1 MEALARDVR
10 LAVRVLARTPGFTA
24 AAVLCLGLGIGATS
38 AVWSVVQ
45 TVLLRAL
52 PYEEPERVVTV
63 WERGEEG
70 PERLP
75 VSVPELFDLREQR
88 GVFAEVSLVTATF
101 LNLTGDG
108 EPERL
113 TTGRAS
119 ANFFS
124 LLGVPTQLGRTFEP
138 QEGTAG
144 NHRVAV
150 LSAGLWRRR
159 FGADRDILGRSLT
172 LGDEPFTV
180 VGVLP
185 DGFRFQRFPDEP
197 DLWTP
202 IVLDPAKSPPRDART
217 FGCLARLA
225 PGVTLE
231 RARAE
236 MTVLARRF
244 RADYPQFYPDKEW
257 RIELNSLQEVMV
269 MDVRTSLLVLFAAV
283 VLLLL
288 IACSNVANL
297 LLARAAA
304 RGKEV
309 ALRTAIGASRGGLV
323 RQFLAEALVLA
334 ACGGA
339 LGLALAWWSTRIL
352 VALDP
357 EKLPR
362 VKEIGLDGASIAF
375 TAALVLATAVLVG
388 LLPALRASRA
398 PLNDVLKEGGKT
410 SGMGSS
416 RHSLRGALVVVE
428 MALAVVVLVGAGLV
442 ARSLARLVGQ
452 DPGFRTRGVLTFEV
466 FTTMA
471 RYPQDP
477 LRAALA
483 EQLLER
489 LRALPGVER
498 AALINGLPLASTG
511 LLLERVVED
520 RPPAPG
526 TSPPLAD
533 WRIASPG
540 YFEALGI
547 PLVEGRTFTV
557 RDQAGGVEVA
567 VVDESLA
574 RSEWP
579 RESALGKRLKLN
591 RPDGKGGLLTIV
603 GVVRPVRAQ
612 GLEKDPGEQVYTPW
626 AQTPRAMMSVVLA
639 TAGDPLQL
647 ASQVRQAVWSVD
659 RDLSVE
665 RVRPLD
671 DVVAEA
677 MAGRRSYTLLLAFF
691 AAAALLLVV
700 VGVYG
705 VMAYSVVQRAQ
716 EIGIRM
722 ALGARR
728 ATVLKLIVGQG
739 LALAGLGV
747 LTGTLAAFWAS
758 RFIAGTLYGV
768 AATDAATFAAVIALL
783 LALALAS
790 AYLPARRATR
800 VDPVVALKAE

>member
-1 MEALARDVR
+1 MEALVRDVR
-10 LAVRVLARTPGFTA
+10 LAVRVLARRPGFTA

-45 TVLLRAL
+45 AVLLRAL
-52 PYEEPERVVTV
+52 PYAEPERLVAV
-63 WERGEEG
+63 WGRGEKG
-70 PERLP
+70 SERLP
-75 VSVPELFDLREQR
+75 VSVPEFLDLRAQR
-88 GVFAEVSLVTATF
+88 GVFAEVSLLVGSF

-108 EPERL
+108 EPERMA
-113 TTGRAS
+113 TGRVS

-144 NHRVAV
+144 THRVAV

-159 FGADRDILGRSLT
+159 FGADRGILGRSLT

-185 DGFRFQRFPDEP
+185 DGFRYQRFSDEP

-202 IVLDPAKSPPRDART
+202 IVLDPAKSPPRDARI
-217 FGCLARLA
+217 FGCMARLA

-236 MTVLARRF
+236 MAVLARRF
-244 RADYPQFYPDKEW
+244 RTDYPQLYPDKEW
-257 RIELNSLQEVMV
+257 RIELNPLHEVTV
-269 MDVRTSLLVLFAAV
+269 MDVRTFLLVLFAAV

-309 ALRTAIGASRGGLV
+309 ALRTAIGASRGSLV

-334 ACGGA
+334 TCGGA
-339 LGLALAWWSTRIL
+339 LGLAIAWWSTRIL
-352 VALDP
+352 VVLNP

-362 VKEIGLDGASIAF
+362 VGEIGLDGASVAF

-410 SGMGSS
+410 SGMGS
-416 RHSLRGALVVVE
+416 RRQRLRGALVVVE
-428 MALAVVVLVGAGLV
+428 IALAVVVLVGAGLV
-442 ARSLARLVGQ
+442 ARSLARLAGE
-452 DPGFRTRGVLTFEV
+452 DPGFRTRGILTFEV
-466 FTTMA
+466 FTTVA

-477 LRAALA
+477 QRAALA
-483 EQLLER
+483 DQLLER

-511 LLLERVVED
+511 LLLERVAEN

-557 RDQAGGVEVA
+557 RDQAGGVEAA

-574 RSEWP
+574 RREWP
-579 RESALGKRLKLN
+579 GESALGKRLKLN
-591 RPDGKGGLLTIV
+591 RPDG
-603 GVVRPVRAQ
+603 
-612 GLEKDPGEQVYTPW
+612 
-626 AQTPRAMMSVVLA
+626 
-639 TAGDPLQL
+639 
-647 ASQVRQAVWSVD
+647 
-659 RDLSVE
+659 
-665 RVRPLD
+665 
-671 DVVAEA
+671 
-677 MAGRRSYTLLLAFF
+677 
-691 AAAALLLVV
+691 
-700 VGVYG
+700 
-705 VMAYSVVQRAQ
+705 
-716 EIGIRM
+716 
-722 ALGARR
+722 
-728 ATVLKLIVGQG
+728 
-739 LALAGLGV
+739 
-747 LTGTLAAFWAS
+747 
-758 RFIAGTLYGV
+758 
-768 AATDAATFAAVIALL
+768 
-783 LALALAS
+783 
-790 AYLPARRATR
+790 
-800 VDPVVALKAE
+800 

>member
-1 MEALARDVR
+1 MEAFARDVR
-10 LAVRVLARTPGFTA
+10 LAVRALARTPGFTA

-52 PYEEPERVVTV
+52 PYEQPERLVAV
-63 WERGEEG
+63 WEQGKG

-75 VSVPELFDLREQR
+75 VSAQEYFDLREKR
-88 GVFAEVSLVTATF
+88 GAFSEVALLVESF

-108 EPERL
+108 EPERV
-113 TTGRAS
+113 TTGRVS

-138 QEGTAG
+138 QEGMAG
-144 NHRVAV
+144 NQRVAV

-159 FGADRDILGRSLT
+159 FGADRAILGRSLT

-185 DGFRFQRFPDEP
+185 DGFRFQRFSAEP

-202 IVLDPAKSPPRDART
+202 IVLDPAKAPPRDVRL
-217 FGCLARLA
+217 FGCMARLA

-236 MTVLARRF
+236 MTALTRRF

-257 RIELNSLQEVMV
+257 RIEIDSFQEILV
-269 MDVRTSLLVLFAAV
+269 MDVRTSLLVLFATV

-288 IACSNVANL
+288 IACSNIANL

-304 RGKEV
+304 RGKEL
-309 ALRTAIGASRGGLV
+309 ALRTAIGARRGDLA

-339 LGLALAWWSTRIL
+339 LGLALAWWSIRIL
-352 VALDP
+352 VALAP

-362 VKEIGLDGASIAF
+362 VGEIGLDGTSIVF
-375 TAALVLATAVLVG
+375 TAALVLATSVLVG
-388 LLPALRASRA
+388 LLPALRASRV
-398 PLNDVLKEGGKT
+398 PLHDVLKEDGKT
-410 SGMGSS
+410 SGMGSG
-416 RHSLRGALVVVE
+416 RHHLRGALVVVE
-428 MALAVVVLVGAGLV
+428 IALAVVVLVGAGLV
-442 ARSLARLVGQ
+442 ARSLARLAGE

-471 RYPQDP
+471 RYPRDP
-477 LRAALA
+477 QRAVLA

-498 AALINGLPLASTG
+498 TALINGLPLASIG
-511 LLLERVVED
+511 LQLERVVEN
-520 RPPAPG
+520 RPLAPG

-533 WRIASPG
+533 WWIASPG

-547 PLVEGRTFTV
+547 PLVEGRTFTP

-574 RSEWP
+574 RREWP
-579 RESALGKRLKLN
+579 GESALGKRLKLN
-591 RPDGKGGLLTIV
+591 RPDGKGGWLTIV

-612 GLEKDPGEQVYTPW
+612 SLEKGPGEQVYTPW
-626 AQTPRAMMSVVLA
+626 SQTPRAMMSVVLA
-639 TAGDPLQL
+639 TRGDPLG
-647 ASQVRQAVWSVD
+647 AARQVRQAVWSVD

-665 RVRPLD
+665 RVRPLGE
-671 DVVAEA
+671 VVARS

-691 AAAALLLVV
+691 AIAALLLAV
-700 VGVYG
+700 VGIYG
-705 VMAYSVVQRAQ
+705 VMAYSVVQRTQ

-747 LTGTLAAFWAS
+747 LAGTLAAFWAS

-783 LALALAS
+783 LALALVS
-790 AYLPARRATR
+790 AFLPARRATR
-800 VDPVVALKAE
+800 VDPVVALKAA